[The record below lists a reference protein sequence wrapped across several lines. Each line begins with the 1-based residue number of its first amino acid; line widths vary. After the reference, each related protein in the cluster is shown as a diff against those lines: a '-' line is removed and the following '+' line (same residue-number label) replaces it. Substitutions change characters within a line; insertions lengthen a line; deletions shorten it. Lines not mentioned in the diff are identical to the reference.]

1 MGLLWE
7 HDFTEADKEKLR
19 KSIRSAESHTSGE
32 VRVYFEK
39 STENEPVLQ
48 RAEEAFIALNMHETK
63 DRNGVLFY
71 VAFEDRVF
79 AVVGDAG
86 IHEKVHQEFWD
97 STKEILAEHFAR
109 EDYVEGLSKAIL
121 EVGRQLKAYFPWE
134 DDDKNEL
141 SDEPI
146 FKNETP

>member
-7 HDFTEADKEKLR
+7 HDFTEEDKDKLR
-19 KSIRSAESHTSGE
+19 KAIRSAESHTSGE
-32 VRVYFEK
+32 IRVYFEK

-48 RAEEAFIALNMHETK
+48 RAQEAFIALNMHDTK

-79 AVVGDAG
+79 AVVGDVG

-97 STKEILAEHFAR
+97 STKDILAAHFAS
-109 EDYVEGLSKAIL
+109 EAYVEGLSKAIL
-121 EVGRQLKAYFPWE
+121 EVGTQLKSFFPWE

-141 SDEPI
+141 SDEPV